1 MATQEELEV
10 VKEINRELA
19 KQVEHE
25 SKLARLNGESVDKLV
40 ERQSILRQQRGTY
53 LELQETMRF
62 SEEEMQKVLKAQQ
75 TEYLN
80 LIQKGSEAEI
90 EMSARRLEMLNE
102 VNSLQKDF
110 VSGDEA
116 RRKIAG
122 EILVAME
129 KQAKAQAKIKGSQ
142 DAGLKAGAG
151 MVAGLN
157 SVIKFQKDLD
167 NTITGNLLKAI
178 KTTEGFKET
187 VRTVGIEMADTFG
200 ADNALQFLISN
211 SIQTAVALDG
221 LQASFVGAT
230 GASREFAGS
239 IEDVFRANVE
249 SGVGLAESS
258 QAITGLYRSFGAFT
272 SLSKGSRNQISGTAA
287 MLEKLGVG
295 ADTTGNNFNFLV
307 SQLGMGATAAE
318 ETIRSFTET
327 GAAIGIPPDQ
337 LNQAFENLSPRLAA
351 FGSKAPDIFMDAAEA
366 AKGLGMTVD
375 ELGSSLFDL
384 SDSLDTFEE
393 SAGAVAAINLSL
405 GGSFVNAF
413 DLTMAT
419 AKGPEE
425 QLNMLRDAFQSA
437 GKSMADMPFFRQ
449 KMLAN
454 ELGQDI
460 GVLTQLIDGN
470 MTAAEAHAEANP
482 LEKLAKDATSAL
494 DRLNQA
500 LASASTALQPLISLF
515 TFMVDNIRVF
525 APLVIILSTAW
536 KGYTAWLTLS
546 TLAQQ
551 KKVATNT
558 LEASTQASAAAATAA
573 DSVAKTSQIPI
584 ITTNDMAKK
593 KLNLTNINLAG
604 TQGGATVTT
613 NTLSMG
619 MKGLAASIGLV
630 VLGIAAAIGFFVLFD
645 GIGSKLASTLGPGIT
660 AFIAI
665 AAAIGLAYTAFTL
678 GVGTVGILA
687 GAAAL
692 AAGVVGFKAAIGG
705 YDGPSDT
712 TTKIPGLAVGGLISS
727 SGMAMVGEQGPELV
741 NLPKGAEVVN
751 NQNTTNL
758 MKTLEETRVSNTT
771 NNASASESAML
782 SALLRIEKSLT
793 TPATAGGPSQPINIS
808 VKLDKKK
815 VGEATVDYINK
826 KYDVFT
832 SN

>member
-10 VKEINRELA
+10 VKEINKELA
-19 KQVEHE
+19 KQVAYE

-40 ERQSILRQQRGTY
+40 ERQSLLRQQRGTY

-80 LIQKGSEAEI
+80 LKQKGSEAEI

-102 VNSLQKDF
+102 VNRLQKDF

-187 VRTVGIEMADTFG
+187 VRTVGIEMVETFG
-200 ADNALQFLISN
+200 PANALQFLISN

-221 LQASFVGAT
+221 LQASFVAAT
-230 GASREFAGS
+230 GASREYAGS

-249 SGVGLAESS
+249 FGVGLAESS
-258 QAITGLYRSFGAFT
+258 QAIEGLYTSFGAF
-272 SLSKGSRNQISGTAA
+272 SNLSKNSRDQIAGTAA
-287 MLEKLGVG
+287 QLQRLGVS
-295 ADTTGNNFNFLV
+295 ATTTGDNFNFLV
-307 SQLGMGATAAE
+307 SQLGMGATEAE
-318 ETIRSFTET
+318 STIRSMTEE
-327 GAAIGIPPDQ
+327 GAAFGIPPAQ
-337 LNQAFENLSPRLAA
+337 LNDSLRSLAPRLAA
-351 FGSKAPDIFMDAAEA
+351 FGAKGPEIFMKAAKA

-375 ELGSSLFDL
+375 QLGDSLFAL

-437 GKSMADMPFFRQ
+437 GKSMADMPFFQQ
-449 KMLAN
+449 KMLAS

-460 GVLTQLIDGN
+460 GTLTQLIDGN
-470 MTAAEAHAEANP
+470 MTAAEAHAKANP
-482 LEKLAKDATSAL
+482 MEEMAKSATTAL
-494 DRLNQA
+494 DKLNKT
-500 LASASTALQPLISLF
+500 LTSLSTGLEPLISGMNFLAENIKGIINF
-515 TFMVDNIRVF
+515 TVTLIGITQ
-525 APLVIILSTAW
+525 A
-536 KGYTAWLTLS
+536 YTAYQALMTLG
-546 TLAQQ
+546 
-551 KKVATNT
+551 
-558 LEASTQASAAAATAA
+558 ATAA
-573 DSVAKTSQIPI
+573 GFSFTTMAYGAVFAVAGLIEMAAVALANIPI
-584 ITTNDMAKK
+584 IGGLSGALKALSLAMIANPVGAFIAGIALIAGAIYGLITNFDQVKSYFSGFFGDMAGMF
-593 KLNLTNINLAG
+593 TSF
-604 TQGGATVTT
+604 GGFA
-613 NTLSMG
+613 
-619 MKGLAASIGLV
+619 KGLARIILLPFDAVWGAIQGIAKGMVDLINLLPGDDIGLPKIFQSS
-630 VLGIAAAIGFFVLFD
+630 LSGAIFGE
-645 GIGSKLASTLGPGIT
+645 GETP
-660 AFIAI
+660 
-665 AAAIGLAYTAFTL
+665 
-678 GVGTVGILA
+678 
-687 GAAAL
+687 AL
-692 AAGVVGFKAAIGG
+692 AKGG
-705 YDGPSDT
+705 M
-712 TTKIPGLAVGGLISS
+712 ISS

-826 KYDVFT
+826 KYDVLT